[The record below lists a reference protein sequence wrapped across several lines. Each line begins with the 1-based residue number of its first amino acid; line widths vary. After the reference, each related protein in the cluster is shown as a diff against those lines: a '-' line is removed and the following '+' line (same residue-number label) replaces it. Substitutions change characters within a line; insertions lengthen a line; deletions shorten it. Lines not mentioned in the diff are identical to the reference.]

1 MAAPPRRATRPARFR
16 AALFDFIKTGNE
28 EFFDMIDVIKDNT
41 ERKQI
46 AQAALLVHYY
56 GDEWEELQSMLDEE
70 LNDVFQIDMRE
81 RYSQLFAFFALR
93 FGQDFFADP
102 LGSKVTNQFQA
113 TGPWTKIT
121 PYRPETESIEW
132 FLEPGAAGE
141 KYNSIISGV
150 FREQKE
156 KLLRD
161 ADRIPFTK
169 SAKFSRAALIR
180 QALIEAKGD
189 PHAAAKIV
197 MAGPKRDKKEKKG
210 KKEKLRGVGKKDGS
224 FEMPVSKY
232 GNITE
237 PVWYINKKP
246 KVAKQATKTNSTITV
261 PGATKPMPVYSVV
274 NIAMKDGNGHG
285 RTWGFFY
292 DDANERVIISFA
304 RPQYDTDANV
314 AGLVK
319 FIESR
324 LGMVST
330 TTDLYYKYFRDR
342 GIVIPLATA
351 APSRSS
357 LSSVY
362 GWDADHL
369 RNMTK
374 DPFDEGNFEDLDGV
388 YSRSDEE
395 E

>member
-1 MAAPPRRATRPARFR
+1 MAALQRRATRPARYR
-16 AALFDFIKTGNE
+16 AALWDFIRNGNE
-28 EFFDMIDVIKDNT
+28 EFFAMIDDIEDAT
-41 ERKQI
+41 ERLHA
-46 AQAALLVHYY
+46 AQTAFLMHYY
-56 GDEWEELQSMLDEE
+56 DDDEIIDYIEEDIRVPLYPKFE
-70 LNDVFQIDMRE
+70 E
-81 RYSQLFAFFALR
+81 RYLQLYTYFIDSFGEGFFVEEIDREVAE
-93 FGQDFFADP
+93 
-102 LGSKVTNQFQA
+102 QA
-113 TGPWTKIT
+113 GM
-121 PYRPETESIEW
+121 RSIETIEA
-132 FLEPGAAGE
+132 LIDPYLARDKTQYLPLRVLG
-141 KYNSIISGV
+141 KN
-150 FREQKE
+150 KE
-156 KLLRD
+156 TLYKRG
-161 ADRIPFTK
+161 RTSYIK
-169 SAKFSRAALIR
+169 SARSGNYASAALIR

-210 KKEKLRGVGKKDGS
+210 KKEKLRGVGKKGGS

-274 NIAMKDGNGHG
+274 NIAMVDGNGHG

-369 RNMTK
+369 RNMTE

>member
-1 MAAPPRRATRPARFR
+1 MASNAKPRRSIIV
-16 AALFDFIKTGNE
+16 LLEDYIKTGDDEFFEMLETYNNIEEMKLRVAQHAVHHVIYNSQSYNTYFGARVTLEDGVEERYIELCKRLVALFGTGFFTEPAEKATVVSARGKSIE
-28 EFFDMIDVIKDNT
+28 EFMAETK
-41 ERKQI
+41 
-46 AQAALLVHYY
+46 
-56 GDEWEELQSMLDEE
+56 
-70 LNDVFQIDMRE
+70 
-81 RYSQLFAFFALR
+81 
-93 FGQDFFADP
+93 
-102 LGSKVTNQFQA
+102 LGSAFERIYLENRDYILEE
-113 TGPWTKIT
+113 TGR
-121 PYRPETESIEW
+121 Y
-132 FLEPGAAGE
+132 
-141 KYNSIISGV
+141 
-150 FREQKE
+150 
-156 KLLRD
+156 
-161 ADRIPFTK
+161 TK
-169 SAKFSRAALIR
+169 SANFSRAALIR

-189 PHAAAKIV
+189 PHAAANIV
-197 MAGPKRDKKEKKG
+197 MAGPKRDKKEKKS
-210 KKEKLRGVGKKDGS
+210 KKEKLGGVGKKDDS

-246 KVAKQATKTNSTITV
+246 KVAKQATKTNSTIIV

-274 NIAMKDGNGHG
+274 NIAMVDGNGHG

-369 RNMTK
+369 RNMTE

>member
-1 MAAPPRRATRPARFR
+1 MAALQRRATRPARYR
-16 AALFDFIKTGNE
+16 AALWDFIRNGND
-28 EFFDMIDVIKDNT
+28 EFFDMIDDIEDAT
-41 ERKQI
+41 ERLHA
-46 AQAALLVHYY
+46 AQVAFLMHYY
-56 GDEWEELQSMLDEE
+56 GDDDRIDYIEETIREPLRPT
-70 LNDVFQIDMRE
+70 FKE
-81 RYSQLFAFFALR
+81 RYLQLYKYFIDR
-93 FGQDFFADP
+93 FGSEFFIEVIDPEVAKQAGMRFVEAIETLIEPFIALGKTQYLP
-102 LGSKVTNQFQA
+102 LGVLAKNKAELYKMSRTSYIKNA
-113 TGPWTKIT
+113 
-121 PYRPETESIEW
+121 R
-132 FLEPGAAGE
+132 
-141 KYNSIISGV
+141 SGN
-150 FREQKE
+150 F
-156 KLLRD
+156 
-161 ADRIPFTK
+161 A
-169 SAKFSRAALIR
+169 SAALIR

-246 KVAKQATKTNSTITV
+246 KVAKQATKTNSTIIV

-274 NIAMKDGNGHG
+274 NIAMVDGNGHG

-369 RNMTK
+369 RNMTEN
-374 DPFDEGNFEDLDGV
+374 PFDEGNFEDLDGV